1 MRVAKYLDELQRAL
15 SVKTDKDVAAKMGWT
30 HSVPSNWRKGRSY
43 MTNQTAGQISAVLN
57 VPVMHIIAAV
67 EADREEMTGQRS
79 FWTDFFLRTTGVSA
93 VVALAVVTNFVT
105 PSPAQAHQLDASPGS
120 SLSYVKLSPHSS
132 RRPPPLDGLFR
143 RRCSPS
149 VITITIAGQS

>member
-1 MRVAKYLDELQRAL
+1 MLIQYYWIYKENSMRVGKYLDELQQAL
-15 SVKTDKDVAAKMGWT
+15 GVKTDKDVALKMGWT

-79 FWTDFFLRTTGVSA
+79 FWTDFFLQTTTASAIFVIA
-93 VVALAVVTNFVT
+93 VVANFVT
-105 PSPAQAHQLDASPGS
+105 PSPAQAAQTLENGANAVYLMSN
-120 SLSYVKLSPHSS
+120 
-132 RRPPPLDGLFR
+132 
-143 RRCSPS
+143 
-149 VITITIAGQS
+149 